1 MKTSVIAVRD
11 VKKKSAKMI
20 SFRAS
25 EEVARMLSL
34 ASDATG
40 ETVTDI
46 INRALTTHG
55 EAAILEMMEERQKA
69 LTEFFESKKE
79 RKG

>member
-1 MKTSVIAVRD
+1 VLTVKN

-25 EEVARMLSL
+25 EEVSRMLSL

-69 LTEFFESKKE
+69 LTEFFEAKKTE

>member
-1 MKTSVIAVRD
+1 VLTVKN

-69 LTEFFESKKE
+69 LTEFFEAKKNE